1 MLFRS
6 TRPGTTGRVW
16 VCDPLDGTLPFTLGV
31 PTNLFSLALVEDGVP
46 IMGLLY
52 DPYLDRRYEATIGG
66 GASVNGVPLRVS
78 QTPLHRGIISVAGA
92 QFGFTNAAD
101 LAADVLA
108 RGIRIFAVSSICYEG
123 ALVAAGQLVGCV
135 FPATSVW
142 DIAALKILV
151 EEAGGRV
158 SDIDGNSQRYDQPI
172 HGAVI
177 SNGVAHDDL
186 VDLVRPHL
194 LVPGAAG

>member
-1 MLFRS
+1 M
-6 TRPGTTGRVW
+6 
-16 VCDPLDGTLPFTLGV
+16 
-31 PTNLFSLALVEDGVP
+31 FSLALVEDGVP
-46 IMGLLY
+46 TLGLLY
-52 DPYLDRRYEATIGG
+52 DPYLDRRYEAVIGE
-66 GASVNGVPLRVS
+66 GATVNGVALNVS
-78 QTPLHRGIISVAGA
+78 RTPLNSGIVSVAGA
-92 QFGFTNAAD
+92 QFGFTHAAD
-101 LAADVLA
+101 LAADVIA
-108 RGIRIFAVSSICYEG
+108 RGIRIFAVASITYEG

-158 SDIDGNSQRYDQPI
+158 TDIDGNAQRYDQPI

-177 SNGVAHDDL
+177 SNGVAHGDL

-194 LVPGAAG
+194 LVPGSG